1 MKIQRRYSTTQV
13 EGATVRGVA
22 VPFNSPSKP
31 LRDMP
36 ERGTYRE
43 IFTRDS
49 IRDRGDHVALYVGH
63 DPQQVPVARV
73 GSGTLRFNRTE
84 NGLEFEADIS
94 PARTDIIDALK
105 RNDLPGASIGFRMV
119 QDQWITKSKP
129 ATRMVRA
136 ADLFE
141 LSLVVSPAYEAAQIE
156 GIQ

>member
-1 MKIQRRYSTTQV
+1 M
-13 EGATVRGVA
+13 
-22 VPFNSPSKP
+22 
-31 LRDMP
+31 
-36 ERGTYRE
+36 
-43 IFTRDS
+43 
-49 IRDRGDHVALYVGH
+49 
-63 DPQQVPVARV
+63 PVARV

-119 QDQWITKSKP
+119 QDQWITKFKP

-136 ADLFE
+136 ADLYE